1 MRYYFVYILANK
13 NNEVLY
19 TGVTN
24 DLYRRVCEHKEGKG
38 SKFTSK
44 YRVTK
49 LVYYEIFES
58 VMDALNR
65 EKQLK
70 GGSRQRKV
78 DLVNEVNPDWH
89 DLFDELQF

>member
-1 MRYYFVYILANK
+1 MRYYFVCILTNRNNK
-13 NNEVLY
+13 VLY

-24 DLYRRVCEHKEGKG
+24 NLYRRVCQHKEGKG

-49 LVYYEIFES
+49 LVYYEVFEN
-58 VMDALNR
+58 VMDALHR

-70 GGSRQRKV
+70 GGSRQKKV
-78 DLVNEVNPDWH
+78 ALVNEFNPDWH

>member
-1 MRYYFVYILANK
+1 MRYYFVYILSNK
-13 NNEVLY
+13 NNKVLY

-24 DLYRRVCEHKEGKG
+24 NLYCRVCQHKEGEG

-49 LVYYEIFES
+49 LVYYEAFEN

-65 EKQLK
+65 EKQIK

-78 DLVNEVNPDWH
+78 DLVREFNPNWN
-89 DLFDELQF
+89 DLFNELQF